1 MSAETDPVP
10 GRQNVAMERTD
21 EPLGGLIARVAGG
34 DESALAMLYDRTC
47 AQVHGLVTRILKD
60 ETGADEVTADVYRQ
74 IWRRSARFEPERG
87 RPLAWLLMVARS
99 RAIDRLRA
107 GATERART
115 EPLPAALTVPCGAP
129 TPEESCAIDDRRRIV
144 QGALARLAPEQ
155 RQAIELAYFG
165 GLSQSEIAARLEEPL
180 GTIKTR
186 IRTGMM
192 RLRDALG
199 ATGRAVL

>member
-1 MSAETDPVP
+1 MSAENDSVP
-10 GRQNVAMERTD
+10 GRQHVAMERTD
-21 EPLGGLIARVAGG
+21 DPLAGLIARAAGG
-34 DESALAMLYDRTC
+34 DGAALATLYDRTS

-60 ETGADEVTADVYRQ
+60 ETGAEEVTADVYRQ
-74 IWRRSARFEPERG
+74 IWRRSVRFDAERG

-99 RAIDRLRA
+99 RAIDRLRT
-107 GATERART
+107 GASERART
-115 EPLPAALTVPCGAP
+115 EPLRVDLSVPCGAP

-165 GLSQSEIAARLEEPL
+165 GLSQSEIAVRLEEPL

-199 ATGRAVL
+199 ATGRAAL